1 MKYYLRK
8 LGFLLVTFWVIVTL
22 TFILMKAVPG
32 DPFMQ
37 EQALPKEIHDA
48 LRRHYGLED
57 PWYQQ
62 YWNYL
67 TQIATWNFGP
77 SFIYKGKTVNEIITQ
92 SFPISAILGLEAL
105 FIAVS
110 LGVSLGTFSALY
122 HHRWQD
128 HTAMIFAA
136 LSLSIPSFILA
147 SLLQY
152 TLGFQLGWFPIARWG
167 TFMQTVL
174 PAISLAAM
182 PMAFIARMTRVSML
196 KVLHQDYIKTAR
208 AKGLTETKV
217 IARHAFLNALLP
229 LLGYLGQLSAN
240 ILTGSFIIEKIFSIP
255 GLGQWFVLSISN
267 RDYTVIMG
275 VTVFYSLILLGAMF
289 LVDVIHRLLDPR
301 SKEVLA

>member
-22 TFILMKAVPG
+22 TFVLMKAVPG

-48 LRRHYGLED
+48 LRKHYGLDD
-57 PWYQQ
+57 PWYEQ

-77 SFIYKGKTVNEIITQ
+77 SFIYKGQTVNEIINK
-92 SFPISAILGLEAL
+92 SFPVSAVLGLEAL
-105 FIAVS
+105 FLAIS
-110 LGVSLGTFSALY
+110 FGITLGTFAAIY

-128 HTAMIFAA
+128 NTAMILAA
-136 LSLSIPSFILA
+136 LGLSIPSFILA

-167 TFMQTVL
+167 AFMQTVL
-174 PAISLAAM
+174 PAVSLAAM

-208 AKGLTETKV
+208 AKGLTESRV
-217 IARHAFLNALLP
+217 LARHAFLNALLP

-255 GLGQWFVLSISN
+255 GLGQWFVSSISN

-289 LVDVIHRLLDPR
+289 LVDIIHSLLDPR
-301 SKEVLA
+301 AKEALA